1 MVVKRIKQIIVFLIT
16 IVIVFAFSLHPP
28 NFFQY
33 YVFLGHTY
41 KTADKIDHRVEN
53 LNYSLFDQVWL
64 GGDICAETTK
74 KKSTVNYI
82 NKLFKL
88 GKKST
93 QWALGNH
100 DIRNGSV
107 DWITDLT
114 KRKSYYCEYVNGV
127 TIMVL
132 NTTFYLKGYDTL
144 ETKRQFEFI
153 EQVCDTI
160 DASSHLIVLSH
171 NAPWLPFEETNHY
184 RPNTDGSWMF
194 FNFDPTLDYCNG
206 VYPKLQK
213 VARRGIK
220 VIHIAGDFGQRAATY
235 SYKTEDGI
243 QFLGSGISSNTS
255 YHEKFPTHGQPDSIL
270 VLRHD
275 IVRQSIDWK
284 FIELE

>member
-1 MVVKRIKQIIVFLIT
+1 MDKRIKHSAFLFILIAGIT
-16 IVIVFAFSLHPP
+16 AFSVQPP
-28 NFFQY
+28 HFFKF

-41 KTADKIDHRVEN
+41 QTNSKVDKRLEK

-64 GGDICAETTK
+64 GGDVCAETTK
-74 KKSTVNYI
+74 KKSTVNYV

-93 QWALGNH
+93 HWTLGNH
-100 DIRNGSV
+100 DIRNDNI
-107 DWITDLT
+107 DWITNLT
-114 KRKSYYCEYVNGV
+114 NRETYYCEYVNGV

-153 EQVCDTI
+153 ERVCDTI

-171 NAPWLPFEETNHY
+171 NAPWMSFEDTNHY

-194 FNFDPTLDYCNG
+194 FNFDPILDYCDG
-206 VYPKLQK
+206 VYPNLQK
-213 VARRGIK
+213 VAQRGIK
-220 VIHIAGDFGQRAATY
+220 VIHVAGDFGQRSATY
-235 SYKTEDGI
+235 SFETEDGI

-255 YHEKFPTHGQPDSIL
+255 YHEKFPTHGTPDSIL
-270 VLRHD
+270 VFRHD
-275 IVRQSIDWK
+275 VIRQTIDWEYV
-284 FIELE
+284 ELQ